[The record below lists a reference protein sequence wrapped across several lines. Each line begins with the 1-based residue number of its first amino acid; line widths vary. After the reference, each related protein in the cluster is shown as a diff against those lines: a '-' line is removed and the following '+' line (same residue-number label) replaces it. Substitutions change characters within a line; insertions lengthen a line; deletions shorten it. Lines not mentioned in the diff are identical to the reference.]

1 MLGHSD
7 YDVEVDINVE
17 WFSSLVMGVVD
28 FRKLWMYGLVEVSDE
43 SYIDSLD
50 RLFHVTK
57 KPETIEDF

>member
-1 MLGHSD
+1 VLGHSD